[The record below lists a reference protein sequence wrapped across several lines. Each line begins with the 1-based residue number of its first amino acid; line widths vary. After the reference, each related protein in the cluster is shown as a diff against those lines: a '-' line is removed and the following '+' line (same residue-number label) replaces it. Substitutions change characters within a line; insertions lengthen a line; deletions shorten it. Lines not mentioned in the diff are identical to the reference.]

1 MSNVLSNAPE
11 HPGTNEP
18 ESVTRYPTP
27 PVGNT
32 VTLYVNVSEVLDG
45 DEPRGVRPAFGRCT
59 DGVALFYPG
68 QVNVMFGDAE
78 SGKTM
83 VAVAVMV
90 EALNAGLRVAMID
103 MDHNGPNAIID
114 RLIDLGADEDLLR
127 SLDHFRYVEPD
138 DDRPVLSV
146 VADLVEWSAGYVL
159 VDSIGELVPALGG
172 ASNSPDDYTRVH
184 RMTLTPLAKSGAC
197 VVAIDH
203 LAKNTESRAM
213 GATGTAA
220 KKRAIGGTM
229 LRVVSPEGFTPGKG
243 GVAHITIAKDRHG
256 GLRAHR
262 PTGDKEPLAATFRM
276 SSDFDEPWVLIAPT
290 EGARNPTEAAPEDDV
305 ASIAALDP
313 APTSV
318 RDARS
323 RLKWNNQRAS
333 RAFRDWKR
341 YRVTDTGGA
350 EPGNTAR
357 CAVCDE
363 PMSVG
368 ALALGATHVTCQEV
382 AS

>member
-1 MSNVLSNAPE
+1 MSTVLSNAGE
-11 HPGTNEP
+11 HPGTTEP

-45 DEPRGVRPAFGRCT
+45 DEPRGVRPAFGMCS
-59 DGVALFYPG
+59 DGVAIFYAG
-68 QVNVMFGDAE
+68 QVNVLFGDPE

-83 VAVAVMV
+83 L
-90 EALNAGLRVAMID
+90 ALAILAEVLNSGLRVAVID
-103 MDHNGPNAIID
+103 LDHNGPHAIID
-114 RLIDLGADEDLLR
+114 RLIDLGADEDRLR
-127 SLDHFRYVEPD
+127 SLDRFRYVEPD
-138 DDRPVLSV
+138 DGAHVLGI
-146 VADLVEWSAGYVL
+146 VADLVEWSADLVL
-159 VDSIGELVPALGG
+159 VDSIGELVPAFGG

-184 RMTLTPLAKSGAC
+184 RLVLTPMAKSGAC

-203 LAKNTESRAM
+203 LAKNSDSRAM

-220 KKRAIGGTM
+220 KKRAIGGAM
-229 LRVVSPEGFTPGKG
+229 LRVSVADAFTPGKG
-243 GVAHITIAKDRHG
+243 GASHVTIAKDRHG
-256 GLRAHR
+256 GLRSHR
-262 PTGDKEPLAATFRM
+262 PTGDREPIAATFRM
-276 SSDFDEPWVLIAPT
+276 SSDFDQPWALIAPT

-333 RAFRDWKR
+333 RAFRDWKC

-350 EPGNTAR
+350 VTNNTATCSV
-357 CAVCDE
+357 CAE
-363 PMSVG
+363 PLTFDPGTGM
-368 ALALGATHVTCQEV
+368 HVTCEV
-382 AS
+382 PA